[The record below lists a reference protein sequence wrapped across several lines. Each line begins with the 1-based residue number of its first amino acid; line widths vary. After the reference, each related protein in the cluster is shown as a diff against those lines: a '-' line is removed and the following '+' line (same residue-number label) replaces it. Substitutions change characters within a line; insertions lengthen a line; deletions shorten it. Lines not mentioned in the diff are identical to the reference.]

1 MIRWATVDAKAL
13 QRKEKEEAEEEK
25 NKQEEAPDPEEML
38 RQYYESELP
47 VEYTQLKRELDE
59 DGLQEIES
67 DAKRVKAGTEQL
79 YIGHYPENTNTQTDM
94 SAYGYAQ
101 PPPQQQVYQA
111 YSTDVSNNQQT
122 TQKAG
127 GIIPENVLHSLK
139 KFSRPAQATKPA
151 ESKSASG
158 GLGTLA
164 NYGSD
169 SEDEDE

>member
-67 DAKRVKAGTEQL
+67 DAKRVKADTEQL

-101 PPPQQQVYQA
+101 PPQQQQVYQA